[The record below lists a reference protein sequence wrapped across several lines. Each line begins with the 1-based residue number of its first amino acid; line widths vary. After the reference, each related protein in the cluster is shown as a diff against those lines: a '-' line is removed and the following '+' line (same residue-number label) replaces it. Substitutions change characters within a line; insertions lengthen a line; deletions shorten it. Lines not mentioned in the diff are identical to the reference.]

1 MVHDGVYVAD
11 VDCVMCKG
19 SIMSIGI
26 YSNEYG
32 SHGIYLERTTPSLLG
47 WSGKN

>member
-1 MVHDGVYVAD
+1 MVHGVYVAD
-11 VDCVMCKG
+11 VDCVIGKA
-19 SIMSIGI
+19 SIGI
-26 YSNEYG
+26 YSNECG